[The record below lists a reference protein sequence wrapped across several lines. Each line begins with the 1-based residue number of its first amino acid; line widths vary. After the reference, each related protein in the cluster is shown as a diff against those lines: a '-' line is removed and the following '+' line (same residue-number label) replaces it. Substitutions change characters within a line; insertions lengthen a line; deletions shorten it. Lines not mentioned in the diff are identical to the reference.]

1 MSYISAC
8 PIRRQEAGLPHPCT
22 NNHGYEAG
30 VGGGNGGRWDSKP
43 QASSNLEQS
52 ACSQQP
58 GVILQSQLPGARERA
73 RCAVREKRGN
83 GEGACCEHVAVRCS
97 DGELATFPGRDVALR
112 EPASAPIS
120 GGGAAPPIHRPGAFS
135 PMLGDRWGG
144 WGGTGVQSGRNSKG
158 RSRDARRVV

>member
-112 EPASAPIS
+112 EPASALSANLVDPK
-120 GGGAAPPIHRPGAFS
+120 GRE
-135 PMLGDRWGG
+135 
-144 WGGTGVQSGRNSKG
+144 GGTGVQSGRNSKG